1 MIIIV
6 KVLIFGVVVMAFVLL
21 IVPTNVSAFIPEN
34 IPDTPNQIDWV
45 IFFVTSKDECNSRN
59 DGALDFYA
67 SLTDQYLSK
76 FKTSHKSWAVE
87 CISKDIMAEV
97 VNFTTKTFDLVIII
111 PDSLM
116 SIQDRHTTASKGH
129 YSNWNVHTIV
139 SQAYTLS
146 IEDRDTAW
154 TLSHELAHFIVA
166 WNGFSGDIIENS
178 VHSIQEKYN
187 QCYSTDTT
195 LTHCNSIWETI
206 KTPSGSYFP
215 VMSSTYLSQVVESMK
230 PVTTSQNPTTSNE
243 NKVNSNSINKLI
255 LDYGNKKNDL
265 KSEISNKINKY
276 KRLSFESPLGNAK
289 HGYVLNQ
296 LRSIN
301 FESSDYSVDIH
312 SKNWMNGLHS
322 VGENGVR
329 EEIKKLYG
337 LSNKIKQLDS
347 EITKAYNLESEY
359 VSKKLESQKKV
370 KKDAD
375 YWNPSSSKSTSSTTN
390 ILKPSLFAID
400 KDGKK
405 SKQITVKPNEKFTVE
420 GYIYKNN
427 VPQKSTT
434 YNINDNIGNSKSGMT
449 NSKGF
454 FKHVFTSEH
463 TSHQNFGS
471 NSNKGSTIITKVCI
485 SSTCEGV
492 KIFVRGND
500 YKSNTPTIEKSSIT
514 KQETQSEDSEWKRK
528 ALSEKSNT
536 LVKISDL
543 KSGIDRARN
552 SISGVSYDNK
562 EAQSLIDE
570 AWNEHY
576 YAKQTLTQIKKMQE
590 QAQKQYEKKAFKTA
604 YYDYKEIQTDSKPIE
619 KNLKMISKLLED
631 AKKIGGT
638 SNSCFMWWC

>member
-1 MIIIV
+1 
-6 KVLIFGVVVMAFVLL
+6 
-21 IVPTNVSAFIPEN
+21 
-34 IPDTPNQIDWV
+34 
-45 IFFVTSKDECNSRN
+45 
-59 DGALDFYA
+59 
-67 SLTDQYLSK
+67 
-76 FKTSHKSWAVE
+76 
-87 CISKDIMAEV
+87 
-97 VNFTTKTFDLVIII
+97 
-111 PDSLM
+111 
-116 SIQDRHTTASKGH
+116 
-129 YSNWNVHTIV
+129 
-139 SQAYTLS
+139 
-146 IEDRDTAW
+146 
-154 TLSHELAHFIVA
+154 
-166 WNGFSGDIIENS
+166 
-178 VHSIQEKYN
+178 
-187 QCYSTDTT
+187 
-195 LTHCNSIWETI
+195 
-206 KTPSGSYFP
+206 
-215 VMSSTYLSQVVESMK
+215 
-230 PVTTSQNPTTSNE
+230 
-243 NKVNSNSINKLI
+243 
-255 LDYGNKKNDL
+255 
-265 KSEISNKINKY
+265 
-276 KRLSFESPLGNAK
+276 
-289 HGYVLNQ
+289 
-296 LRSIN
+296 
-301 FESSDYSVDIH
+301 
-312 SKNWMNGLHS
+312 MNGLHS